1 MNTSINSISFDM
13 ICCVYN
19 KNKIYFVFKQLSS
32 NIKLIKQKVS
42 RASRRT
48 GMNFCFC
55 PVIINPT
62 EDSHEG
68 LLIPS
73 IIISILL
80 YESSLFPVMK
90 IQVLLLSKIWHFV
103 HKNWQLQI
111 ESRNMFRLLKKSY
124 TDLPNIK
131 SEQCHQGIR
140 YDFFFFFNILFHSG
154 FDRFC
159 QPFANHSDKYF
170 TQFRKSSTYSYVYN
184 QQRNWTKLSHALISK
199 NSTTIEKVSCSRWQ
213 FLITRTGEYDTNHF
227 FLLSCCDV
235 LFDVSIKMSFFNW
248 NKYLF
253 SELSLNL

>member
-1 MNTSINSISFDM
+1 MHQRLKRVHNKMNTSINSISFDM

-80 YESSLFPVMK
+80 YESSLFPVME
-90 IQVLLLSKIWHFV
+90 IQVLLLSKI
-103 HKNWQLQI
+103 
-111 ESRNMFRLLKKSY
+111 
-124 TDLPNIK
+124 
-131 SEQCHQGIR
+131 
-140 YDFFFFFNILFHSG
+140 
-154 FDRFC
+154 
-159 QPFANHSDKYF
+159 
-170 TQFRKSSTYSYVYN
+170 
-184 QQRNWTKLSHALISK
+184 
-199 NSTTIEKVSCSRWQ
+199 
-213 FLITRTGEYDTNHF
+213 
-227 FLLSCCDV
+227 
-235 LFDVSIKMSFFNW
+235 
-248 NKYLF
+248 
-253 SELSLNL
+253 